1 MSAGRLCR
9 VMEATA
15 ARGPYDLNTW
25 IRFVARAEMV
35 LPSMSLSHLA
45 RIASSCLRVRWR
57 PAAFFAVC
65 FKRNKDLEALVQRAE
80 ARDVCAVLQAL
91 AGLECLDT
99 RIFSLLADRLAEP
112 DVINNCRFFQLAL
125 AVNALAAGRVL
136 NPRLLS
142 AAGCRLATAC
152 DSSEANPQSTCK
164 TAVAWPL
171 ALQHEAPLPLL
182 PPLVLQLFF
191 SFGASGFAL
200 FLNALARFH
209 EEEMALRRRNL
220 QEPASLSDLDTIR
233 ASLTLGWAIQDQEHP
248 LQEQQQ
254 EQPEHQQHC
263 DSTEAKPME
272 HEEKCPQPRESHGRQ
287 PPTLLLQQVDAR
299 GCCLALAALSRLQH
313 RDGFAVLVAAAA
325 TATASQVPVHLAK
338 LTAQQTAT
346 LLNSISKLLQVS
358 PSLSSEL
365 LNHLRPRVKHLDP
378 IGCVSALNAIRHLR
392 LSGDDPLTE
401 QLETQAASQVHQCD
415 WHSLHALASIARCG
429 KFPRLLQLLLQ
440 EQQKQ
445 RHQQQGKPSPAL
457 ERFRKS
463 SS

>member
-1 MSAGRLCR
+1 
-9 VMEATA
+9 
-15 ARGPYDLNTW
+15 
-25 IRFVARAEMV
+25 MV

-99 RIFSLLADRLAEP
+99 RIFSLLADRLAVSDLPYPSAPHACILQPPHSRNTHHPPIPHLQSLSVGRVPIKGPGDAVYVQEP

-152 DSSEANPQSTCK
+152 DSSEANPQS
-164 TAVAWPL
+164 
-171 ALQHEAPLPLL
+171 
-182 PPLVLQLFF
+182 
-191 SFGASGFAL
+191 FAL

-233 ASLTLGWAIQDQEHP
+233 ASLDKCIVSTLGWAIQDQEHP

-392 LSGDDPLTE
+392 LSE
-401 QLETQAASQVHQCD
+401 QL
-415 WHSLHALASIARCG
+415 
-429 KFPRLLQLLLQ
+429 
-440 EQQKQ
+440 
-445 RHQQQGKPSPAL
+445 L
-457 ERFRKS
+457 EGSKS
-463 SS
+463 NPDGINITANEA